1 MQSSCRLIIVLL
13 YRIIEVYNA
22 FFKTLLIKFYFAIK
36 GILAKFATIMY
47 PLFDIYSQIADSL

>member
-47 PLFDIYSQIADSL
+47 ADSL

>member
-47 PLFDIYSQIADSL
+47 PFIRHLREIADSL